1 MWAKFLIFS
10 CIISKTLKCSLKCI
24 RLQRAGVGGS
34 ENYLLNKNFV
44 KKNFEFRSWSA
55 LHSDVTS
62 DGRTSVQFHLLLKK
76 WIWNLFQLERPGH
89 KEWYFVT
96 AQMQKKKKF
105 HFKLLRITL
114 NLNRTWWL
122 ALQLDRNCDKRVF
135 WQSMPKRSD

>member
-10 CIISKTLKCSLKCI
+10 CIIFKTLKCSLKCI
-24 RLQRAGVGGS
+24 RLQKAVVWGGS

-76 WIWNLFQLERPGH
+76 WIWNLFQLETGQATKNGILLLLRC
-89 KEWYFVT
+89 
-96 AQMQKKKKF
+96 KKKCSISNSLE
-105 HFKLLRITL
+105 LLLTSIGL
-114 NLNRTWWL
+114 DG
-122 ALQLDRNCDKRVF
+122 LQLDRNCDKRFF
-135 WQSMPKRSD
+135 WRSMPKRSD